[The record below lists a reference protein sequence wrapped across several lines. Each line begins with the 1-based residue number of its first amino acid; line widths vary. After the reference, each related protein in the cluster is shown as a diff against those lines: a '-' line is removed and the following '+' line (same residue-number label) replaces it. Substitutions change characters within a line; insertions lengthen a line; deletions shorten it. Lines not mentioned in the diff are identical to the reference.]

1 MGCKQ
6 SNDVSDP
13 TNSNCTMICVNG
25 GPGAGKGTQCE
36 RLAEAYGFNH
46 MSTGDLLRK
55 EVNNGGPLAAEIQRI
70 QSEGGL
76 VSSELVVNLVK
87 NKMKECHF

>member
-6 SNDVSDP
+6 SNDGND
-13 TNSNCTMICVNG
+13 TKNSGCVMICVNG

-36 RLAEAYGFNH
+36 RLVEAYGFNH

-55 EVNNGGPLAAEIQRI
+55 EVTNGGALAAEI
-70 QSEGGL
+70 
-76 VSSELVVNLVK
+76 
-87 NKMKECHF
+87 

>member
-1 MGCKQ
+1 MGCSM
-6 SNDVSDP
+6 SNDTADP
-13 TNSNCTMICVNG
+13 KNPNCMMICVNG

-55 EVNNGGPLAAEIQRI
+55 EVNNGGPLAGEI
-70 QSEGGL
+70 
-76 VSSELVVNLVK
+76 
-87 NKMKECHF
+87 